1 MKAAAVTSHSIE
13 GQQAGDADL
22 GVIISNDRDRRTFA
36 WLKSHVGETAIV
48 AAVEQLA
55 GNRKPYLSNI
65 AKALAV
71 DLPKDLMATDRETAL
86 KHLAALQAKLKS

>member
-1 MKAAAVTSHSIE
+1 MKAAAATSRSSE
-13 GQQAGDADL
+13 GQQAADAAT

-36 WLKSHVGETAIV
+36 WLKSQVGEAAIA

-55 GNRKPYLSNI
+55 GNRKPYLSNV